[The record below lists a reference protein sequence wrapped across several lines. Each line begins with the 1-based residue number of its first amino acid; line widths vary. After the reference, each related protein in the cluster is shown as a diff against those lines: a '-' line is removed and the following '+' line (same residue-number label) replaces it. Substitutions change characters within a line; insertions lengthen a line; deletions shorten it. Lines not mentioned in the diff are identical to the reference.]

1 MTMLHPL
8 FVADVPEGFE
18 GTLDQ
23 VFGRVEI
30 PDLNDAL
37 GALRSQ
43 VAALRL
49 RIEEAIKRTEAGQ
62 VKATPGIGGLRCP
75 LPG

>member
-49 RIEEAIKRTEAGQ
+49 RIEAGQ

>member
-8 FVADVPEGFE
+8 FVADVLEGFQ

-23 VFGRVEI
+23 LVGRVEI
-30 PDLNDAL
+30 PDLNEAL

-43 VAALRL
+43 VLALRV

-62 VKATPGIGGLRCP
+62 VKATGI
-75 LPG
+75 